1 MHTVLFRH
9 TRILKDFRPVA
20 AASRL
25 YLSRKINIMP
35 VARESPSPPS
45 SPRPSKRVKLDDNED
60 GSPATAPKI
69 DDSWRIPVDYTNG
82 VILAPM
88 VRSGTLPTRLLSLKY
103 GATLVWSPEIVDK
116 AIIGSER
123 IVDERT
129 GVISYMKP
137 NSNNPIFTTHPIE
150 RTHLIFQMGSS
161 DPQLAAQA
169 AMKPNSNNPIFT
181 THPIERTH
189 LIFQMGS
196 SDPQLAAQ
204 AAQVVFRDVAGIDL
218 NCGCPKPFSVHAGM
232 GAALLSTPDILCG
245 ILSKLRATLP
255 PNVPI
260 SAKIRLLADAEAT
273 RALVSR
279 IWREGGISALTVHCR
294 TREMRP
300 VTPAV
305 TSRMREAVD
314 QIAELEAEDE
324 TGRRVAIIYNGD
336 CSGASAAQEIRDSTG
351 ATSVMIARAA
361 EANPSCFDASRPVRD
376 AELEIMPEYLRLA
389 KYLDNHFSNTK
400 FCVQQ
405 FNSPTTPESSKALLK
420 AARKAFH
427 QRISQAK
434 NYDMLEA
441 ALPGGGGL
449 GGGEEIMDE
458 IKELMK
464 RRVNEAQG
472 LKRGAEEVGDD
483 RSTKDKLEV
492 ATGSLKPSPEEIPT
506 DLETLAVA

>member
-129 GVISYMKP
+129 GVISY
-137 NSNNPIFTTHPIE
+137 
-150 RTHLIFQMGSS
+150 
-161 DPQLAAQA
+161 
-169 AMKPNSNNPIFT
+169 MKPNSNNPIFT

>member
-1 MHTVLFRH
+1 
-9 TRILKDFRPVA
+9 
-20 AASRL
+20 
-25 YLSRKINIMP
+25 MP
-35 VARESPSPPS
+35 VSRESPSPPS
-45 SPRPSKRVKLDDNED
+45 SPRPSKRVKLDDD
-60 GSPATAPKI
+60 ADDSLATASKI

-137 NSNNPIFTTHPIE
+137 NSNNPVFTTHPVE

-161 DPQLAAQA
+161 DP
-169 AMKPNSNNPIFT
+169 
-181 THPIERTH
+181 E
-189 LIFQMGS
+189 
-196 SDPQLAAQ
+196 LAAQ
-204 AAQVVFRDVAGIDL
+204 AAQMVFQDVAGIDL

-232 GAALLSTPDILCG
+232 GAALLSTPDVLCG

-255 PNVPI
+255 PNVPV

-314 QIAELEAEDE
+314 QIAELEAQDE
-324 TGRRVAIIYNGD
+324 TGRRVAVIYNGD
-336 CSGASAAQEIRDSTG
+336 CSGAPAAQEIRDTTG
-351 ATSVMIARAA
+351 ATSVMMARAA

-405 FNSPTTPESSKALLK
+405 FNSPTTPESSQALLK

-449 GGGEEIMDE
+449 GGGEKIMDE

-464 RRVNEAQG
+464 RRLSEAQR
-472 LKRGAEEVGDD
+472 LKGGVEEWAEEVEGG
-483 RSTKDKLEV
+483 RSPKDQLEAV
-492 ATGSLKPSPEEIPT
+492 SRSPKQSSERISTHP
-506 DLETLAVA
+506 ETLAVA